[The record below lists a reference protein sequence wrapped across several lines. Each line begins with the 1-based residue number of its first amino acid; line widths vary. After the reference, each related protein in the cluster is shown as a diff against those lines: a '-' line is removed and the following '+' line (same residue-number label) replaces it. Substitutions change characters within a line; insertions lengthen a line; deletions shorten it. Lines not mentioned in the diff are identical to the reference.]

1 MTSIPFVGHLYLPFL
16 LTSLIVGMIIL
27 ILFEKRKYREK
38 NRLERKYTT
47 GVKPVS
53 NGVHSASDG
62 KLAVDVS
69 HKADIETVKSLE
81 SENNQNAMGFKCLS
95 AKLKEQGKSM
105 NSQVIINKPSFQTE
119 ENAQESTSCGSSSE
133 NDTPKLTRKLSHAQ
147 KKHSCSNAKT
157 CSNKKTFSKVIIVT
171 DINEDQIKVGLEDF
185 EEKFK
190 TGGLTCIIKSSFKT
204 HESLLDT
211 EPTQLNLFLVTSSNE
226 CEELHDS
233 VLRVRETRGC
243 VPAFLYSVSCITDAS
258 SGEIYKSAERL
269 CVVLSDVGGTAWL
282 PLTCITYAEE
292 TQDPSVLS
300 HHKYITKVLNKH
312 KKMSKKC
319 CGTSCSSKKAVDIED
334 LGVSLL
340 PAVTPVKT

>member
-1 MTSIPFVGHLYLPFL
+1 MTMTSIPFVGHLYLPFL

-171 DINEDQIKVGLEDF
+171 DINEDQIK
-185 EEKFK
+185 
-190 TGGLTCIIKSSFKT
+190 
-204 HESLLDT
+204 

>member
-1 MTSIPFVGHLYLPFL
+1 MTMTSIPFVGHLYLPFL

-211 EPTQLNLFLVTSSNE
+211 
-226 CEELHDS
+226 
-233 VLRVRETRGC
+233 
-243 VPAFLYSVSCITDAS
+243 
-258 SGEIYKSAERL
+258 SAERL